1 MNQSKLDQKNARAT
15 RAKRGKSI
23 NQSVNQSTLFN
34 EGDTQQSSTD
44 KPVALEIPD
53 RIGIWNVG
61 FSGGSKTGE
70 LRENMHTVGDSQRGE
85 GMPVGATAILHL
97 VLLGPSPLRRES

>member
-53 RIGIWNVG
+53 RIGI
-61 FSGGSKTGE
+61 
-70 LRENMHTVGDSQRGE
+70 
-85 GMPVGATAILHL
+85 
-97 VLLGPSPLRRES
+97 